1 MKKLFL
7 YCFVVLL
14 IATTSSFAQAADLN
28 DHELYRIVTY
38 TFNTGNTSDLTVS
51 AKNTNHFNPLM
62 ITRTKSDILS
72 SQPDDQD
79 QLSYSNGKNYAQGIA
94 ISANFRA
101 TPNLAFQGVL
111 GVTKNVADTT
121 LNSNFDSSWE
131 ANLGVIYKL
140 FNHLSYEM
148 HFGFM
153 DTGDIFRTNNAY
165 SDVESIVMISN
176 QLTMSF

>member
-7 YCFVVLL
+7 FSFLL
-14 IATTSSFAQAADLN
+14 VIFTLAGVPSQAADLN
-28 DHELYRIVTY
+28 DHALYRIVTY
-38 TFNTGNTSDLTVS
+38 TFNTENNSKFTVSTKNTS
-51 AKNTNHFNPLM
+51 HFNPLM
-62 ITRTKSDILS
+62 ITRTKTDILS
-72 SQPDDQD
+72 SQEDRQD
-79 QLSYSNGKNYAQGIA
+79 QFDYSTGKNFAQSFA
-94 ISANFRA
+94 LSADFHA
-101 TPNLAFQGVL
+101 TPNLAFQGVI
-111 GVTKNVADTT
+111 GITKNNSIST

-153 DTGDIFRTNNAY
+153 DTGDIFKNNNAY